1 MQWPARIVA
10 LTTSCWNNRRVRV
23 LSRVPGRRARRPVR
37 CNTARAKSRAP
48 AARVAT
54 ACSNERIQP
63 GIPPRHVARVP
74 HAMLHAAV
82 PAAFEMTTP
91 PFPYCIRMIELST
104 RRFIELGPGPP
115 GCTVRSMTMRRRSW
129 WRGAAS
135 RRRPRSPR
143 CNANTCCARHCTN
156 AGPPCRKR
164 SCRMAAEPCSSWR
177 IRAGC
182 RYPSQ
187 MSRSRGYPRFCGVRF
202 ARDCAGRDA
211 CGRHRASRAC
221 TASLPRG

>member
-48 AARVAT
+48 RGPRRDRVFERTDTTWHPAAARGAGAACHAPRRRAGGVRVDDAT
-54 ACSNERIQP
+54 VSLLHSHDRTFDTPLHRIAP
-63 GIPPRHVARVP
+63 AR
-74 HAMLHAAV
+74 
-82 PAAFEMTTP
+82 
-91 PFPYCIRMIELST
+91 
-104 RRFIELGPGPP
+104 P

>member
-74 HAMLHAAV
+74 CHAPRRRAGGV
-82 PAAFEMTTP
+82 RVTTP

-104 RRFIELGPGPP
+104 RRFIELARP

-164 SCRMAAEPCSSWR
+164 SCRMAAEPCSSCGSGR
-177 IRAGC
+177 DAAIRRRCPAAAVIRVSAAC
-182 RYPSQ
+182 D
-187 MSRSRGYPRFCGVRF
+187 F